1 MNTAKLVGIILI
13 AAGAIGLIY
22 GSFSYTK
29 DTSAVKLGPLE
40 LTVKEKETVNV
51 PVWAGIG
58 AIVVGGLLLVMGG
71 KKG

>member
-1 MNTAKLVGIILI
+1 MNTAKLVGILLI
-13 AAGAIGLIY
+13 AAGAIGLVY

-58 AIVVGGLLLVMGG
+58 AIVVGAALLVMGG